1 MTLEDLQS
9 KQADEHAKIE
19 AEIIENVAQRKW
31 TKGQFTSA
39 LAVLYIMG
47 IRHGHESYQQ
57 SKAPVNE

>member
-1 MTLEDLQS
+1 LEEIQS

-31 TKGQFTSA
+31 TKGQFTQSLA
-39 LAVLYIMG
+39 LLYIMG
-47 IRHGHESYQQ
+47 IRHGHERYQQ